1 MIKVLKKS
9 MDDLNKEKKI
19 VKRRIYKRSA
29 SSRVKVSNENIFRSL
44 STISNT
50 NTFVKS
56 DTTVNSL
63 VFSIEQ
69 RLEWANEFFHHK
81 LSTYDSE
88 MEQSRCEKPNKSK
101 QLKIVYKKVKTFPS
115 EKEIVLEWFWKK
127 YSQHSLKNGKTL
139 YYKCKIDE
147 HYCTKKSQVVFNKF
161 TNEIEYY
168 EADEGHKHLCEII
181 KNLKSAFAIGLESE
195 SRQNL
200 LACPTTSHTHS
211 YVLTEMY
218 NNDDSPYLEEDDE
231 DDVDDSEEA
240 IGLDSNEFNANS
252 TSENFDSLN
261 EDLECA
267 YYSEQ
272 PTVPPPANEQ
282 MVVLDDKCNNPSY
295 YLTNDSPVNMVE
307 SHEYYANSNFNGN
320 YYCSSINSEGF
331 SMNSSDYYDTS
342 LLENLDCT
350 NEMQYEQNSYSV
362 GSSENPW
369 SCKEGN
375 DEIPSIASFTSDILS
390 NNSSNISVYDYDL
403 SKVSNET
410 STGTSLVYM
419 NSEGRSSESN
429 CLNFFLRFFA
439 TFCQKMIKISNKNI
453 RFLSISRT
461 LNQS

>member
-1 MIKVLKKS
+1 MIKVLKKN
-9 MDDLNKEKKI
+9 MDDLNKENKI
-19 VKRRIYKRSA
+19 VKRRLYKRSA

-44 STISNT
+44 STLSNT
-50 NTFVKS
+50 STFIKS

-63 VFSIEQ
+63 VSIEQ
-69 RLEWANEFFHHK
+69 RLEWANEFFHQK
-81 LSTYDSE
+81 LSTYDAE
-88 MEQSRCEKPNKSK
+88 MAQGRREKPNKSK

-181 KNLKSAFAIGLESE
+181 ANLKSAFAMGLDSE

-200 LACPTTSHTHS
+200 HNTCPTTSHSHS

-218 NNDDSPYLEEDDE
+218 NNDDSPYLEDDEDE
-231 DDVDDSEEA
+231 DDVDESEEA

-272 PTVPPPANEQ
+272 PTVSQPANEQ
-282 MVVLDDKCNNPSY
+282 MVFQDDKCNTSSY
-295 YLTNDSPVNMVE
+295 ILTNDSPVDMVE

-320 YYCSSINSEGF
+320 YYCSSINSEGV

-342 LLENLDCT
+342 LLENLDYT
-350 NEMQYEQNSYSV
+350 NEIQYEQNSYSV

-369 SCKEGN
+369 SCKEAN

-390 NNSSNISVYDYDL
+390 NNGSNISVYDCDL

-410 STGTSLVYM
+410 STGTSFVYM
-419 NSEGRSSESN
+419 NSEGRASESN
-429 CLNFFLRFFA
+429 CFNLIF
-439 TFCQKMIKISNKNI
+439 I
-453 RFLSISRT
+453 
-461 LNQS
+461 